1 MNILGQWARLPH
13 NVEETCLA
21 TSHKPEKYYHDVLC
35 KLLNESGA
43 VKETFTTTAN
53 GSAQRSGAI
62 HILRDET
69 IK

>member
-1 MNILGQWARLPH
+1 MNILAQWARLPH

-21 TSHKPEKYYHDVLC
+21 TSHKPEKYYDVLC
-35 KLLNESGA
+35 KLLHESGA
-43 VKETFTTTAN
+43 VKETFITTAN
-53 GSAQRSGAI
+53 GSAQHSGAI